1 MKPPSPR
8 AGAAL
13 VLAIALAGCAE
24 NAILEL
30 TITASD
36 AESLGADGASRAVLD
51 FVSADVEDSEALPTL
66 LSPRSLELPLPALGS
81 TSTHR
86 ASVVASGAEV
96 VTPLWVAIRYC
107 GADVCDTSAEETPR
121 AFVRYERAFYVGEYT
136 RHSLVLPPLGDPP
149 APVGACE
156 VFGCIEGV
164 VGESCIEGVHYCER

>member
-36 AESLGADGASRAVLD
+36 AESLGANGASRAVLD
-51 FVSADVEDSEALPTL
+51 FVSADVEDTEALPTL
-66 LSPRSLELPLPALGS
+66 LSPRSLELPLPAMGS

-86 ASVVASGAEV
+86 ASVVASGGEV
-96 VTPLWVAIRYC
+96 MTPLWVAIRYC
-107 GADVCDTSAEETPR
+107 DDGACDASREAPR

-136 RHSLVLPPLGDPP
+136 RHTLVLPPLGDPP